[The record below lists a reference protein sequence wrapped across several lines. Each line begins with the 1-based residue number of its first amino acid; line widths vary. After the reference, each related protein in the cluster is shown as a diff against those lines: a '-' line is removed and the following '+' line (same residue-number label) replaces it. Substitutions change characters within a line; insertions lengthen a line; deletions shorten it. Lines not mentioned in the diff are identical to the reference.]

1 MAKKKY
7 AFQSLNDIL
16 GDDVDDVVEILGDK
30 KEEILKTAESNTV
43 ALSSMITNP
52 FQPRKNFNQ
61 DELEN
66 LAESIKEHG
75 LIQPIVVTKID
86 NSNYQIVAGE
96 RRFRASKLAGLTEV
110 PVVVLKLDPLQIEEL
125 AIIENI
131 QRVDLTD
138 IEEAIAY
145 NQMSKKLNLTQD
157 QIAVKIKKSRPY
169 VANIMRLLKFPTN
182 IQNALLEGRV
192 TTGQVR
198 PLLVL
203 VDKPEVLNSLFK
215 KVMEK
220 NMTAREVEMLIK
232 FQSMDGSKPKAE
244 KPKSVEVK
252 FLEDSIQKKLGTRVS
267 IEKKKLIINYSNNK
281 DLNRILEILDLLED

>member
-1 MAKKKY
+1 MASKKY
-7 AFQSLNDIL
+7 SFQSLLDIDTDDVNDVVDIL
-16 GDDVDDVVEILGDK
+16 GEN
-30 KEEILKTAESNTV
+30 KEEILKDAESNV
-43 ALSSMITNP
+43 VKLSSLVTNP
-52 FQPRKNFNQ
+52 FQPRKKF
-61 DELEN
+61 DEEELNN
-66 LAESIKEHG
+66 LADSIKEHG
-75 LIQPIVVTKID
+75 LIQPVVVTKID

-96 RRFRASKLAGLTEV
+96 RRYRASKIAGLIEI
-110 PVVVLKLDPLQIEEL
+110 PVVVLKLNSSQIEEL

-145 NQMSKKLNLTQD
+145 SQMSKKLNLTQD

-169 VANIMRLLKFPTN
+169 VANIMRLLKFPSN

-203 VDKPEVLNSLFK
+203 VDKPELLNSLFK
-215 KVMEK
+215 KVIEK
-220 NMTAREVEMLIK
+220 NMTAREVEMLVK
-232 FQSMDGSKPKAE
+232 FQSMGGAPTRSE
-244 KPKSVEVK
+244 KPKSVEIK
-252 FLEDSIQKKLGTRVS
+252 HLEDSIQRKLGTRVM
-267 IEKKKLIINYSNNK
+267 IEKKKMIINYSNNK

>member
-7 AFQSLNDIL
+7 TFQSLNDIL
-16 GDDVDDVVEILGDK
+16 GDDVDDVVGVLGDN
-30 KEEILKTAESNTV
+30 KEEILRTAESNTV
-43 ALSSMITNP
+43 PLSSMITNP

-61 DELEN
+61 EELEN

-86 NSNYQIVAGE
+86 NSNFQIVAGE
-96 RRFRASKLAGLTEV
+96 RRFRASKIAGLTEV
-110 PVVVLKLDPLQIEEL
+110 PVVVLKLNSLQIEEL

-157 QIAVKIKKSRPY
+157 QIATKIKKSRPY

-182 IQNALLEGRV
+182 IQNALLEGKV

-203 VDKPEVLNSLFK
+203 IDKPEVLNSLFK

-232 FQSMDGSKPKAE
+232 FQSMDGTGTKSE
-244 KPKSVEVK
+244 KPKSFEIK
-252 FLEDSIQKKLGTRVS
+252 HLEDVIQKKLGTRVS
-267 IEKKKLIINYSNNK
+267 IEKKKLVINYSNNK